1 MQYIILPL
9 LVIISL
15 FSRRSPPITKE
26 KTDLNFT
33 PSNKSEEKT

>member
-1 MQYIILPL
+1 MQYIIALL

-15 FSRRSPPITKE
+15 FSGRSPPITKE
-26 KTDLNFT
+26 KTDFKLT